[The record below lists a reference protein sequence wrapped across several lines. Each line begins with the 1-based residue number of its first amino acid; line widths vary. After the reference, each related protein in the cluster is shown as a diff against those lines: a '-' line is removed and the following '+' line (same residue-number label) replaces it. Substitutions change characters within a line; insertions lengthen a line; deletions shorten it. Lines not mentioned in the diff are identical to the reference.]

1 MEQSSAGKVAD
12 GVGHALDREAVASDV
27 HDGDTGDLA
36 DAALEVAVAR
46 RHDVA
51 LGRRHALDD
60 AVVRVRALVR
70 ARQPLEP
77 RVARNPQRH
86 TELWPQLL
94 ELACWSRAHRR
105 CHKKE

>member
-12 GVGHALDREAVASDV
+12 GVGHALDREAVAGDV

-70 ARQPLEP
+70 ACQPLEP